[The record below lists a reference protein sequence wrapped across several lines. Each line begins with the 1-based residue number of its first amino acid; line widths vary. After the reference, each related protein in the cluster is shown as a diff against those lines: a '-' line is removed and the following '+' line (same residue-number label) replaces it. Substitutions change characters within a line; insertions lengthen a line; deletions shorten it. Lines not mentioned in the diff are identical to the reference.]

1 MAHPLEAVSAAVL
14 LLSATAVATGFVNLP
29 YAALSSPFAIA
40 ILVIASLGAFAVSP
54 AVGLSAF
61 LLTAVLLFKRNIQKT
76 FSNVSTYGERSIM
89 NQNMGNANPYATT
102 RSGPRAYPEFQ
113 ETNPTNPMLGPKI
126 ENFATQEPAAYGDEQ
141 GSPVDGQ
148 FPKEAPRPSS
158 TPQAVDYNYRPDE
171 SSGDNTF
178 TRFGPDLDEKKKVF
192 AY

>member
-1 MAHPLEAVSAAVL
+1 MAHPLEAVTAAIL
-14 LLSATAVATGFVNLP
+14 LLSATAVATGYVNLP

-61 LLTAVLLFKRNIQKT
+61 LLTAVLLFKRNVQKT
-76 FSNVSTYGERSIM
+76 FSNVSTYGESSIM
-89 NQNMGNANPYATT
+89 KQHMGNADPYATA
-102 RSGPRAYPEFQ
+102 RSGPRSYPEFQ

-126 ENFATQEPAAYGDEQ
+126 ENFATQEPAPYGDEQ

-148 FPKEAPRPSS
+148 FPKEAARASS
-158 TPQAVDYNYRPDE
+158 APEAIEYNYRPDA
-171 SSGDNTF
+171 STGDNTF